1 VSLSPPA
8 HPHHETSTSKENS
21 HVSCTAESP
30 RPSQE
35 LQHWPPSSLEVLAR
49 LFLPKWF
56 PKFTSFERLIQT
68 SSEACVKSSPDT
80 NTPFSPRQYV
90 AQLWL
95 THSLSPSA
103 PLPGPGNC
111 PSRTLENLCQGAA
124 NWRREMISRAWLHR
138 HTTPSTSRDLIRWE
152 RSIKLE
158 TRTIAAWESGRGVE
172 KGDRSGDSGPI
183 CRGGP
188 ERRI

>member
-1 VSLSPPA
+1 MLVPSLCLSPPA
-8 HPHHETSTSKENS
+8 HPHHETSTGKENP
-21 HVSCTAESP
+21 HVSCMAESP

-35 LQHWPPSSLEVLAR
+35 LQHWLPSSLEVPAR
-49 LFLPKWF
+49 LLLPKGF
-56 PKFTSFERLIQT
+56 PKFSSFERLIQT

-103 PLPGPGNC
+103 PLPGTGNC

-124 NWRREMISRAWLHR
+124 NWGREMISRAWLHR
-138 HTTPSTSRDLIRWE
+138 HT
-152 RSIKLE
+152 
-158 TRTIAAWESGRGVE
+158 AAPNVARF
-172 KGDRSGDSGPI
+172 DSLGKKHKS
-183 CRGGP
+183 
-188 ERRI
+188 